1 MVYLSKDKR
10 IQYKQDKGIITEYHT
25 GLNDPIVPSQGNGS
39 GGVGHRPDLPP
50 TRMTPGREEMGPSDR
65 RALSLS
71 TNGRLD
77 NPRSTGSDT
86 GAVRPK
92 DHRESGADP
101 RITSNP

>member
-50 TRMTPGREEMGPSDR
+50 TRMTPGREEWARP
-65 RALSLS
+65 
-71 TNGRLD
+71 TNG
-77 NPRSTGSDT
+77 PCVSPPTVGSTTHVAQVQTQALCG
-86 GAVRPK
+86 R
-92 DHRESGADP
+92 
-101 RITSNP
+101 